1 MLFPYYTVLYDRVV
15 FLKINLPGTVQPET
29 HHTLNLVK
37 HTHQY
42 IIISIFIYPIKCII
56 YTHKQN
62 KHCIKI
68 LH

>member
-15 FLKINLPGTVQPET
+15 FLKINLPGTTTRNT
-29 HHTLNLVK
+29 HIEFSKTYAPI
-37 HTHQY
+37 Y